1 MVARLLKGL
10 HELGAIG
17 VMGALGACLVLLIA
31 APPDSLAGYAAIRR
45 GMDAIARW
53 MLVPSLAI
61 VLISGLLSIA
71 ANRAYMDAGWAWIK
85 ALLGIAMFEGTL
97 LNIQAT
103 GRKVM
108 ELSEA
113 AVASGQP
120 DAAALAPLLRTEWLG
135 LWTMF
140 ALSFVNVLLGVWR
153 PRLRRPKPDDES
165 GGADASPAQDP
176 AQPRG

>member
-17 VMGALGACLVLLIA
+17 VMGALGACLVLLVS
-31 APPDSLAGYAAIRR
+31 APQDSLEGYAAIRR

-71 ANRAYMDAGWAWIK
+71 ANRAYVDAGWAWIK

-108 ELSEA
+108 ELSQA
-113 AVASGQP
+113 ALASGQS

-140 ALSFVNVLLGVWR
+140 ALSFVNLVLAVWR
-153 PRLRRPKPDDES
+153 PRLQRRRSQEE
-165 GGADASPAQDP
+165 PAATVSATQDP
-176 AQPRG
+176 SEPRG

>member
-1 MVARLLKGL
+1 M

-17 VMGALGACLVLLIA
+17 VMGALAACLVLLA
-31 APPDSLAGYAAIRR
+31 SAPQESLEGYAAIRR

-53 MLVPSLAI
+53 MLVPSLAM

-97 LNIQAT
+97 LNIQGT
-103 GRKVM
+103 GRRIV
-108 ELSEA
+108 ELSQA
-113 AVASGQP
+113 ALASGQT
-120 DAAALAPLLRTEWLG
+120 DEAALAPLLRTEWLG

-140 ALSFVNVLLGVWR
+140 ALSFANLVLAVWR
-153 PRLRRPKPDDES
+153 PRLKRRRLQVE
-165 GGADASPAQDP
+165 AAATASAAQDT
-176 AQPRG
+176 AEPRG

>member
-1 MVARLLKGL
+1 MISRLLKAL

-17 VMGALGACLVLLIA
+17 VMGALA
-31 APPDSLAGYAAIRR
+31 ASLALLLSAPQHSLEGYAAIRR

-53 MLVPSLAI
+53 MLVPSLAL

-113 AVASGQP
+113 AVASGQS
-120 DAAALAPLLRTEWLG
+120 DAVALAPLLRTEWLG
-135 LWTMF
+135 LWTIL
-140 ALSFVNVLLGVWR
+140 ALSFVSLLLAVWR
-153 PRLRRPKPDDES
+153 PRLRRRGPAEPS
-165 GGADASPAQDP
+165 AATASAAQDP
-176 AQPRG
+176 AEPRG